1 MADLIV
7 AGDGTGDFATVQ
19 SAIDAAAGIAR
30 VTIVVKAG
38 RYRETVMISQ
48 VKPPITLI
56 GDTGDAHDVV
66 IAYDNASR
74 TRRPDGSTY
83 GTSGS
88 ATLTVLADEFAAR
101 DLTIQNACDPDPAV
115 RDQQAVALKTQAD
128 RIELRNVRLLGH
140 QDTLYANAPRGR
152 VARQYFRDCYI
163 EGDVDFIFGSA
174 TAAFDRCTIRALDR
188 AGPASYGCVTAASTA
203 DTVPFGFL
211 IVGSRIESDA
221 PPQTVHLGR
230 PWHPGRDPR
239 ACAQVVVRD
248 TWLATAIAAEPW
260 TDMSGFS
267 WHDARFFEHRNTGP
281 GAAAGASR
289 PQLAA
294 TDVASFT
301 ARTYLAG
308 GDGWD
313 PATAG

>member
-1 MADLIV
+1 MRAPRAAPFALV
-7 AGDGTGDFATVQ
+7 AALALLAPRATAGVDAQ
-19 SAIDAAAGIAR
+19 LERAMQALARDPSLKVRTQAALVIGQRGAREGVGALAHALQEDRAVAVRAAAA
-30 VTIVVKAG
+30 AALG
-38 RYRETVMISQ
+38 RIGSGASLDGAVALRQASQ
-48 VKPPITLI
+48 
-56 GDTGDAHDVV
+56 
-66 IAYDNASR
+66 R
-74 TRRPDGSTY
+74 
-83 GTSGS
+83 
-88 ATLTVLADEFAAR
+88 
-101 DLTIQNACDPDPAV
+101 DPDPAV